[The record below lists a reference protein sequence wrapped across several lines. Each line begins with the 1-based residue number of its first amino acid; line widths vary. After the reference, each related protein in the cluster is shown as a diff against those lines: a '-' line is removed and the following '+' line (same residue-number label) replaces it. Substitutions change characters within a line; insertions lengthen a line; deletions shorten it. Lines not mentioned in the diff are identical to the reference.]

1 MWYLALLKRC
11 RSLYIRN
18 LLGSY
23 PPSWLQTG
31 PNHEYS
37 GSNAAMC
44 PSINVP
50 AFAASW
56 PHRHCTSPCPE
67 YRCRSSDAHSGFL
80 FATRYASTNHSAEA
94 GFPAIGQHA
103 NVIPRNFG
111 GASAY
116 PEHRYAVKGTGTP
129 ARSEHTLSWCIRGFS
144 SLANVYA

>member
-67 YRCRSSDAHSGFL
+67 YRCRSADAHSWLLQLGQCL
-80 FATRYASTNHSAEA
+80 CLVTCLSPRWSSPPHNLNVSYWLCNVRLELEA
-94 GFPAIGQHA
+94 REPESLLPPSGRSSWT
-103 NVIPRNFG
+103 IP
-111 GASAY
+111 
-116 PEHRYAVKGTGTP
+116 
-129 ARSEHTLSWCIRGFS
+129 
-144 SLANVYA
+144 